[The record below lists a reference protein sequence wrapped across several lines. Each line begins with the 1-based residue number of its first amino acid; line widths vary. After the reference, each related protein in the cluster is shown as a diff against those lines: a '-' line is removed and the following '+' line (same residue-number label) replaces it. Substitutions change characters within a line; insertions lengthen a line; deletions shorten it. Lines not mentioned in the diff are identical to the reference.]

1 MAVKRHLR
9 DVLDADTIN
18 SSNSLKIVSHWV
30 QGAKTYLESFGYTS
44 PFDPTG
50 NPNGGSE
57 GAWIAVWNMGDD
69 QDGIPPNPLASSFE
83 TPSIFNHYLGF
94 FPIMHGVDLDH
105 QQPSYGDFAQTHGNS
120 GLLHLNN
127 VVQFGKGASSING
140 SIGGDFL
147 SGGTNLPDVSA
158 QQGTYNNGA
167 TPIALSDFRGVQ
179 KNHVSSTFVYGDTQ
193 DETLAPNAAI
203 SVGNSATNPNN
214 A

>member
-30 QGAKTYLESFGYTS
+30 QGVKTYLETAGYTS
-44 PFDPTG
+44 PFNPSV
-50 NPNGGSE
+50 PNGGSE

-69 QDGIPPNPLASSFE
+69 QDGIPPNPLGSSFE
-83 TPSIFNHYLGF
+83 TPSVLNHFLGF
-94 FPIMHGVDLDH
+94 FPTMHGVDLDH
-105 QQPSYGDFAQTHGNS
+105 TQQSYGDFAQTHGNS

>member
-30 QGAKTYLESFGYTS
+30 QGAKTYLESSGYTA
-44 PFDPTG
+44 PF
-50 NPNGGSE
+50 NPSVHNGGSE

-69 QDGIPPNPLASSFE
+69 QDGIPPNPLGSSFE

-105 QQPSYGDFAQTHGNS
+105 QQQSYGDFAQIHANS
-120 GLLHLNN
+120 GLQHLAN
-127 VVQFGKGASSING
+127 VVQFGKGASTING

-147 SGGTNLPDVSA
+147 SGGSNLPSVSA
-158 QQGTYNNGA
+158 QQGTYKTGA
-167 TPIALSDFRGVQ
+167 TSIALSDFRGVQ
-179 KNHVSSTFVYGDTQ
+179 KNQLSSTFVYGDTQ

-203 SVGNSATNPNN
+203 SVGNAATNPNN